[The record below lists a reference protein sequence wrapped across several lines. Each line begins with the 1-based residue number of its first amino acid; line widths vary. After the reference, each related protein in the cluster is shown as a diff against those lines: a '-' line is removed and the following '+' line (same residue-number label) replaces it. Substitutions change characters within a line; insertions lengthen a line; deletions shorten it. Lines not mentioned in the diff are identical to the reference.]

1 MSSVIAAE
9 VEDFMPYEDSETYSL
24 PSVEE
29 TVAPLREM
37 REDIDLIASLLSD
50 EKTVVEDL
58 FGTLL
63 RIVGSIP
70 RVPLDPGIFEEQM
83 GKVEEAHVSP
93 EGMLV
98 YGLSDGLIGSLDL
111 SEDDKRDLLVKVVE
125 AIIPTLRGILDGSV
139 VLEEPEEP
147 WYEPPVEPAIEE
159 LPEEEA
165 EVEPELLVE
174 EPPEADEPVSQEPD
188 IEEEPMGEPP
198 EELPAEEEP
207 PRPEELLEPGPEFF
221 EEPEPII
228 PVDVQEELPEPPE
241 PQEQEIVEIQ
251 PLKPP
256 VKNLKDPQLGGLRRK
271 VQRERD
277 NTRRQMQQI
286 RRLRAIKISQLGSNR
301 KNSDNAKE
309 TEESGIIRSDEK
321 HCLPLF
327 QEVGYRARE
336 F

>member
-1 MSSVIAAE
+1 MVSSVIAAE
-9 VEDFMPYEDSETYSL
+9 VEDFLPYDDSETYSL
-24 PSVEE
+24 PSAEE
-29 TVAPLREM
+29 TVVPLREM

-70 RVPLDPGIFEEQM
+70 RVPLDPSFFEEQL
-83 GKVEEAHVSP
+83 GTVEEAHVSP

-147 WYEPPVEPAIEE
+147 WYEPPVEPTIEE

-174 EPPEADEPVSQEPD
+174 EPPEVDEPVS
-188 IEEEPMGEPP
+188 EEEPMGEPP

-207 PRPEELLEPGPEFF
+207 PRLEELLEPGPEFF

-228 PVDVQEELPEPPE
+228 PVDVPEDFLEPPE
-241 PQEQEIVEIQ
+241 PQEQEIVEM
-251 PLKPP
+251 PPPKPP

-277 NTRRQMQQI
+277 MTRRQMQQI
-286 RRLRAIKISQLGSNR
+286 RRLRATKISHLRESTGKTVTMTKKQKSQGLFGQMKNIVSSLFR
-301 KNSDNAKE
+301 KK
-309 TEESGIIRSDEK
+309 
-321 HCLPLF
+321 
-327 QEVGYRARE
+327 
-336 F
+336 

>member
-9 VEDFMPYEDSETYSL
+9 VEDFLLYDDLETYSL
-24 PSVEE
+24 PSAEE

-70 RVPLDPGIFEEQM
+70 RVPLDPGFFEEQL
-83 GKVEEAHVSP
+83 GTVEEAHVSP

-139 VLEEPEEP
+139 VLEEPEESG
-147 WYEPPVEPAIEE
+147 YEPPVEPTIGE

-174 EPPEADEPVSQEPD
+174 EPPEVGEPVSEEPD

-198 EELPAEEEP
+198 EELPSEEEP
-207 PRPEELLEPGPEFF
+207 IPEELLEPEPEFF

-228 PVDVQEELPEPPE
+228 PVDAQEELLEPPE
-241 PQEQEIVEIQ
+241 PQEQEVVEMQ

-277 NTRRQMQQI
+277 MTRRQMQQI
-286 RRLRAIKISQLGSNR
+286 RRLRATQISHLREATGKTVTKKPKSQGLFGQIKNIVSSLFR
-301 KNSDNAKE
+301 KK
-309 TEESGIIRSDEK
+309 
-321 HCLPLF
+321 
-327 QEVGYRARE
+327 
-336 F
+336 

>member
-9 VEDFMPYEDSETYSL
+9 VEDFLPYDDLETYSL
-24 PSVEE
+24 PSAEE

-70 RVPLDPGIFEEQM
+70 RVPLDPGFFEEQL
-83 GKVEEAHVSP
+83 GTVEEAHVSP

-147 WYEPPVEPAIEE
+147 WCEPPVEPTIGE

-165 EVEPELLVE
+165 EVEPELLVG
-174 EPPEADEPVSQEPD
+174 EPPEVGEPVSEEPD

-198 EELPAEEEP
+198 EELPSEEEP
-207 PRPEELLEPGPEFF
+207 IPEELLEPEPEFF

-228 PVDVQEELPEPPE
+228 PVDAQEELLEPPE
-241 PQEQEIVEIQ
+241 PQEQEVVEMQ

-277 NTRRQMQQI
+277 MTRRQMQQI
-286 RRLRAIKISQLGSNR
+286 RRLRATQISHLREATGKTVTKKPKSQGLFGQIKNIVSSLFR
-301 KNSDNAKE
+301 KK
-309 TEESGIIRSDEK
+309 
-321 HCLPLF
+321 
-327 QEVGYRARE
+327 
-336 F
+336 

>member
-1 MSSVIAAE
+1 MVSSVIAAE
-9 VEDFMPYEDSETYSL
+9 VEDFLPYEDSETYSL
-24 PSVEE
+24 PSAEE

-70 RVPLDPGIFEEQM
+70 RVPLDPGIFEEQL

-111 SEDDKRDLLVKVVE
+111 SEDDKRDHLVKVVE

-165 EVEPELLVE
+165 EVEPELHVE
-174 EPPEADEPVSQEPD
+174 EPPKVGEPVSEEPD

-207 PRPEELLEPGPEFF
+207 RPEELLEPEPEFF

-228 PVDVQEELPEPPE
+228 PVDAQEELPEPPE
-241 PQEQEIVEIQ
+241 PQEQEVVEMQ

-256 VKNLKDPQLGGLRRK
+256 VKNLKDPQLGGIRRK

-277 NTRRQMQQI
+277 MTRRQMQQI
-286 RRLRAIKISQLGSNR
+286 RRLRATKISQLREATGKTVTMTKKPKSQGLLGQMKNIVSSLFR
-301 KNSDNAKE
+301 KK
-309 TEESGIIRSDEK
+309 
-321 HCLPLF
+321 
-327 QEVGYRARE
+327 
-336 F
+336 

>member
-9 VEDFMPYEDSETYSL
+9 VEDFLPYDDSETYSL
-24 PSVEE
+24 SSAEE

-70 RVPLDPGIFEEQM
+70 RVPLDPGFFEEQL
-83 GKVEEAHVSP
+83 GTVEEAHVSP

-111 SEDDKRDLLVKVVE
+111 SEDDKRDLLVKAVE

-147 WYEPPVEPAIEE
+147 WYEPPVEPTIEE

-174 EPPEADEPVSQEPD
+174 KPPEADEPVS
-188 IEEEPMGEPP
+188 EEEPMGEPP
-198 EELPAEEEP
+198 EELPSEEE
-207 PRPEELLEPGPEFF
+207 PRPEESLEPKPEFF

-241 PQEQEIVEIQ
+241 PQEQEIVEMLL
-251 PLKPP
+251 PKPQ
-256 VKNLKDPQLGGLRRK
+256 VKNLKDSQLGSLRRK
-271 VQRERD
+271 VQRERA

-286 RRLRAIKISQLGSNR
+286 RRLRATKISQLREATGKTVAMTKKPKSQGLFGQMKNIVSRFFR
-301 KNSDNAKE
+301 KK
-309 TEESGIIRSDEK
+309 
-321 HCLPLF
+321 
-327 QEVGYRARE
+327 
-336 F
+336 

>member
-9 VEDFMPYEDSETYSL
+9 VEDFLPYDDSETYSL
-24 PSVEE
+24 PSAEE
-29 TVAPLREM
+29 TVVPLREM

-70 RVPLDPGIFEEQM
+70 RVPLDPGFFEEQL
-83 GKVEEAHVSP
+83 GTVEEAHVSP

-147 WYEPPVEPAIEE
+147 WYEPPVEPTIGE
-159 LPEEEA
+159 LA

-174 EPPEADEPVSQEPD
+174 EPPEVGEPVSEEPD
-188 IEEEPMGEPP
+188 IEEEPIGEPP
-198 EELPAEEEP
+198 EELPSEEEP
-207 PRPEELLEPGPEFF
+207 IPEELLEPEPEFF

-228 PVDVQEELPEPPE
+228 PVDAQEELLEPPE
-241 PQEQEIVEIQ
+241 PQEQEVVEMQ

-256 VKNLKDPQLGGLRRK
+256 VKNLKDPQLGGIRRK

-277 NTRRQMQQI
+277 MTRRQMQQI
-286 RRLRAIKISQLGSNR
+286 RRLRATKISQLREATGKTVTMTKKPKSQGLFGQMKNIVSRLFR
-301 KNSDNAKE
+301 KK
-309 TEESGIIRSDEK
+309 
-321 HCLPLF
+321 
-327 QEVGYRARE
+327 
-336 F
+336 

>member
-9 VEDFMPYEDSETYSL
+9 VEDFLPYEDSETYSL
-24 PSVEE
+24 PSAEE
-29 TVAPLREM
+29 TVVPLREM
-37 REDIDLIASLLSD
+37 REDIDLIALLLSD

-70 RVPLDPGIFEEQM
+70 RVPLDPGIFEEQL
-83 GKVEEAHVSP
+83 GTVEEAHVSP

-147 WYEPPVEPAIEE
+147 WYEPPVEPTIGEI
-159 LPEEEA
+159 PEEEA

-174 EPPEADEPVSQEPD
+174 EPPEVNEPVS
-188 IEEEPMGEPP
+188 EEEPMGEPP
-198 EELPAEEEP
+198 EELPSEEEP
-207 PRPEELLEPGPEFF
+207 IPEELLEPEPEFF

-228 PVDVQEELPEPPE
+228 PVDVQEELLEPPE
-241 PQEQEIVEIQ
+241 PQEQEVVEMQ

-256 VKNLKDPQLGGLRRK
+256 VKNLKDPQLGGIRRK

-277 NTRRQMQQI
+277 MTRRQMQQI
-286 RRLRAIKISQLGSNR
+286 RRLRATQISHLREATGKTVTKKPKSQGLFGQIKNIVSSLFR
-301 KNSDNAKE
+301 KK
-309 TEESGIIRSDEK
+309 
-321 HCLPLF
+321 
-327 QEVGYRARE
+327 
-336 F
+336 

>member
-1 MSSVIAAE
+1 
-9 VEDFMPYEDSETYSL
+9 
-24 PSVEE
+24 
-29 TVAPLREM
+29 M

-70 RVPLDPGIFEEQM
+70 RVPLDPGFFEEQL
-83 GKVEEAHVSP
+83 GTVEEAHVSP

-147 WYEPPVEPAIEE
+147 WYEPPVEPTIEE

-174 EPPEADEPVSQEPD
+174 EPPEVDEPVS
-188 IEEEPMGEPP
+188 EEEPMGEPP
-198 EELPAEEEP
+198 EELPSEEES
-207 PRPEELLEPGPEFF
+207 RPEALLGPEPEFF
-221 EEPEPII
+221 EEPEPIT
-228 PVDVQEELPEPPE
+228 PVDVQEDFLEPPE
-241 PQEQEIVEIQ
+241 PQEQEIVEMP

-256 VKNLKDPQLGGLRRK
+256 VKNLKDPQLGGIRRK

-277 NTRRQMQQI
+277 MTRRQMQQI
-286 RRLRAIKISQLGSNR
+286 RRLRATKISQLRESTGKTVTMTKKPKSQGLFGQMKNIVSSLFR
-301 KNSDNAKE
+301 KK
-309 TEESGIIRSDEK
+309 
-321 HCLPLF
+321 
-327 QEVGYRARE
+327 
-336 F
+336 